1 VTKASIYESL
11 SPKPTLFCQSYQH
24 LQAPLP
30 RSFWHF
36 GPQPPSAP
44 SAPPGEPEPVVT
56 AKGYQLADPAHGK
69 HKHHAEHATYVR
81 TLDEAASLVSRGF
94 SLRMGAKGKSPSLIA
109 PKSLRIVRDSDVSF
123 A

>member
-1 VTKASIYESL
+1 MAGRVIRIERVSSRGGAVE
-11 SPKPTLFCQSYQH
+11 
-24 LQAPLP
+24 
-30 RSFWHF
+30 
-36 GPQPPSAP
+36 
-44 SAPPGEPEPVVT
+44 EPVFT

-81 TLDEAASLVSRGF
+81 TLEEAASFVSRGF
-94 SLRMGAKGKSPSLIA
+94 SLRLGAKGKSPSLIA